1 MQKELNPERRE
12 HERFKTQEGLFVNA
26 ASSFGKITDISLGG
40 MAFNY
45 INWHQETDKEGR
57 LDIYQDGHDLL
68 TDIPFKVL
76 SENKIED
83 KRYSSLVSLK
93 QCRIQFKSLD
103 SKQKSKLAD
112 FMLHHNAGEA

>member
-1 MQKELNPERRE
+1 MQKEPNSERRE
-12 HERFKTQEGLFVNA
+12 YERFQAQEGLFVNA
-26 ASSFGKITDISLGG
+26 ASSFGKITNISLGG

-45 INWHQETDKEGR
+45 INWHQETDKEGK

-68 TDIPFKVL
+68 TNVPFEVL
-76 SENKIED
+76 SENQIED

-93 QCRIQFKSLD
+93 QCRIQFKSLND
-103 SKQKSKLAD
+103 KQKSKLEH